1 MAKLMEVKTSSIPG
15 ANNGVFAKTHI
26 DSGSV
31 LFSYQ
36 CVPTLTP
43 PKLTDDREYRFD
55 VVDSNNAGNA
65 AKTETYAITL
75 TDMGGMINDTVDF
88 RPLSRDES
96 VALFEGKP
104 PRVAYK
110 HNCKFIHSTDTKI
123 LTIVASCDIN
133 AGDELFVDYGVNYWV
148 PRYVKARYITGI
160 ASFRKVGF

>member
-1 MAKLMEVKTSSIPG
+1 MSKLMEIKASNIPN

-43 PKLTDDREYRFD
+43 PKLSDDREYRFD
-55 VVDSNNAGNA
+55 VVDSNNACNA

-96 VALFEGKP
+96 IALFESKP
-104 PRVAYK
+104 PRLAYK

-123 LTIVASCDIN
+123 LTIVASCDID

-148 PRYVKARYITGI
+148 PRYVKARYVKGI
-160 ASFRKVGF
+160 ASFRKVG